1 MLSGSARGVTA
12 PRRKEIRRIEVQR
25 CRREK
30 ENCKPACAVDA
41 GIAVSAGRFCADG
54 AFVLYPLVRN
64 IWISFT
70 DFKVIQNRPNAWVGL
85 RNYLSLL
92 SDQNYRIAF
101 RNTILYALVT
111 VPGQM
116 ACGLVLACLVNS
128 VRRGQT
134 AFKVICYLPVITSWV
149 VVSMVFKY
157 LFMSGKGGMVNYIL
171 MQLHLVESPVSWLQ
185 HTWTANLVLWLF
197 GIWKGTGW
205 VMVIY
210 MAALQGIPQEIYEAA
225 ELDGANG
232 IRRFFAITLPMVR
245 NTTNYLLTVL
255 TIGAFGAY
263 IHVMMITDGAP
274 LGTTNELM
282 NYMYNTAFSTFDFGS
297 AAAQAVLMG
306 VIVLL
311 LTLLQRRVSRGSDRV
326 KERRYETYYDF
337 SPQISGA
344 DMLCVGGADPVSVYA
359 GNGHDAVQLLH
370 AVSAH
375 PVPGNDVWGKFCGS
389 VECQSFQSVLSE
401 QSYHCGSGHGG
412 DHAGVLCRGI
422 CLCADEISRQGCP
435 VLSVPVF
442 HDGADGNEP
451 DPAVPLMKDM
461 KLVDSYLGLLLIY
474 IGIGV
479 PQNTFFLRNFFLGLP
494 KELEEAVIIDGGNRW
509 QIYWKMVL
517 PLSKP
522 ALGTFAILAY
532 SNVWDEFLIAL
543 TMIKTP
549 EKRTLPIALR
559 LFQGQNL
566 NNWGLIFAASLIA
579 VVPILLIYIVM
590 QKKLIHGGAMDG
602 MLKG

>member
-1 MLSGSARGVTA
+1 MQTGK
-12 PRRKEIRRIEVQR
+12 RKMQ
-25 CRREK
+25 
-30 ENCKPACAVDA
+30 A
-41 GIAVSAGRFCADG
+41 GLQQWMQALPFLLAGFVLMAL
-54 AFVLYPLVRN
+54 FVLYPLVRN

-70 DFKVIQNRPNAWVGL
+70 DFNVIQNRPNAWVGL

-134 AFKVICYLPVITSWV
+134 AFKVICYLPVITSWGV
-149 VVSMVFKY
+149 DMGCFGAWA
-157 LFMSGKGGMVNYIL
+157 GKMAAGG
-171 MQLHLVESPVSWLQ
+171 P
-185 HTWTANLVLWLF
+185 ANFYEEGYFCDYPPAYMLVLWLF

-311 LTLLQRRVSRGSDRV
+311 LTLLQRRASRDQ
-326 KERRYETYYDF
+326 T
-337 SPQISGA
+337 A
-344 DMLCVGGADPVSVYA
+344 
-359 GNGHDAVQLLH
+359 
-370 AVSAH
+370 
-375 PVPGNDVWGKFCGS
+375 
-389 VECQSFQSVLSE
+389 
-401 QSYHCGSGHGG
+401 
-412 DHAGVLCRGI
+412 
-422 CLCADEISRQGCP
+422 
-435 VLSVPVF
+435 
-442 HDGADGNEP
+442 
-451 DPAVPLMKDM
+451 
-461 KLVDSYLGLLLIY
+461 
-474 IGIGV
+474 
-479 PQNTFFLRNFFLGLP
+479 
-494 KELEEAVIIDGGNRW
+494 
-509 QIYWKMVL
+509 
-517 PLSKP
+517 
-522 ALGTFAILAY
+522 
-532 SNVWDEFLIAL
+532 
-543 TMIKTP
+543 
-549 EKRTLPIALR
+549 
-559 LFQGQNL
+559 
-566 NNWGLIFAASLIA
+566 
-579 VVPILLIYIVM
+579 
-590 QKKLIHGGAMDG
+590 
-602 MLKG
+602 

>member
-1 MLSGSARGVTA
+1 MQAL
-12 PRRKEIRRIEVQR
+12 PFLL
-25 CRREK
+25 
-30 ENCKPACAVDA
+30 A
-41 GIAVSAGRFCADG
+41 GFVLMAL
-54 AFVLYPLVRN
+54 FVLYPLVRN

-70 DFKVIQNRPNAWVGL
+70 DFNVIQNRPNAWVGL

-116 ACGLVLACLVNS
+116 ACGLVLAYLVNS

-311 LTLLQRRVSRGSDRV
+311 LTLLQRRVSRDQ
-326 KERRYETYYDF
+326 T
-337 SPQISGA
+337 A
-344 DMLCVGGADPVSVYA
+344 
-359 GNGHDAVQLLH
+359 
-370 AVSAH
+370 
-375 PVPGNDVWGKFCGS
+375 
-389 VECQSFQSVLSE
+389 
-401 QSYHCGSGHGG
+401 
-412 DHAGVLCRGI
+412 
-422 CLCADEISRQGCP
+422 
-435 VLSVPVF
+435 
-442 HDGADGNEP
+442 
-451 DPAVPLMKDM
+451 
-461 KLVDSYLGLLLIY
+461 
-474 IGIGV
+474 
-479 PQNTFFLRNFFLGLP
+479 
-494 KELEEAVIIDGGNRW
+494 
-509 QIYWKMVL
+509 
-517 PLSKP
+517 
-522 ALGTFAILAY
+522 
-532 SNVWDEFLIAL
+532 
-543 TMIKTP
+543 
-549 EKRTLPIALR
+549 
-559 LFQGQNL
+559 
-566 NNWGLIFAASLIA
+566 
-579 VVPILLIYIVM
+579 
-590 QKKLIHGGAMDG
+590 
-602 MLKG
+602 

>member
-1 MLSGSARGVTA
+1 MQTGK
-12 PRRKEIRRIEVQR
+12 RKLQ
-25 CRREK
+25 
-30 ENCKPACAVDA
+30 A
-41 GIAVSAGRFCADG
+41 GLQQWMQALPFLLAGFVLMAL
-54 AFVLYPLVRN
+54 FVLYPLVRN

-70 DFKVIQNRPNAWVGL
+70 DFNVIQNRPNAWVGL

-210 MAALQGIPQEIYEAA
+210 MAALQGIPQEIYEAT

-311 LTLLQRRVSRGSDRV
+311 LTLLQRRVSRDQ
-326 KERRYETYYDF
+326 T
-337 SPQISGA
+337 A
-344 DMLCVGGADPVSVYA
+344 
-359 GNGHDAVQLLH
+359 
-370 AVSAH
+370 
-375 PVPGNDVWGKFCGS
+375 
-389 VECQSFQSVLSE
+389 
-401 QSYHCGSGHGG
+401 
-412 DHAGVLCRGI
+412 
-422 CLCADEISRQGCP
+422 
-435 VLSVPVF
+435 
-442 HDGADGNEP
+442 
-451 DPAVPLMKDM
+451 
-461 KLVDSYLGLLLIY
+461 
-474 IGIGV
+474 
-479 PQNTFFLRNFFLGLP
+479 
-494 KELEEAVIIDGGNRW
+494 
-509 QIYWKMVL
+509 
-517 PLSKP
+517 
-522 ALGTFAILAY
+522 
-532 SNVWDEFLIAL
+532 
-543 TMIKTP
+543 
-549 EKRTLPIALR
+549 
-559 LFQGQNL
+559 
-566 NNWGLIFAASLIA
+566 
-579 VVPILLIYIVM
+579 
-590 QKKLIHGGAMDG
+590 
-602 MLKG
+602 